1 MSHFERDQHG
11 FDDAIMPNFG
21 SKKKHTKKTK
31 KTKDLEDKL
40 LELNLETTTTD
51 EEEDFEEEFEAKKAR
66 RKQGQKKLS
75 EKKKIK
81 TPKAE
86 EKTAYRPPYEW
97 LDDDEEDEDDDSSF
111 LPRVCTEKSDV
122 ASSQG
127 EERNVASSQGEERN
141 VAFEGFDI
149 TTFYGSERW
158 QFESDVF
165 GEDRIHRGSEK
176 FSCALTCGPRN
187 ETVYFHFKSR
197 VNLLKFQKRPRR
209 YLPMSGG
216 FCCVGVIFSSDPDSC
231 CFNRLFRGDP
241 SKFAR
246 KDQKVYMFA
255 DEASK
260 QYFLSYAQE
269 LSKVCEEAFERRG
282 FQENAEVCDKGYH
295 DGHYAPF
302 GKFDGYPEHFN

>member
-1 MSHFERDQHG
+1 MSHFESDQRG

-21 SKKKHTKKTK
+21 SKKKRAKKTKKTK

-40 LELNLETTTTD
+40 LEFNLETTTTD
-51 EEEDFEEEFEAKKAR
+51 EEEEELEAKKAR
-66 RKQGQKKLS
+66 RKQKKLS
-75 EKKKIK
+75 EKKKRK
-81 TPKAE
+81 TPKEAE
-86 EKTAYRPPYEW
+86 EKTSYRPPYEW
-97 LDDDEEDEDDDSSF
+97 LDDNEEDGDDDASF
-111 LPRVCTEKSDV
+111 LPRVCTEKSDF
-122 ASSQG
+122 
-127 EERNVASSQGEERN
+127 ASSQGEERN

-209 YLPMSGG
+209 FLPMCGG

-241 SKFAR
+241 LKFAR

-282 FQENAEVCDKGYH
+282 FQENAEVCDGGYH
-295 DGHYAPF
+295 DGHYATF